1 MNNNE
6 IIKYLDKPVE
16 LERLYRSNPKPFH
29 SWLSE
34 AMVEYPESE
43 VLKVWN
49 ARLTYSTPTQNPAAN
64 NAGLLFVII
73 ISLLSVFLVKL
84 PVFFSIPSDW
94 FYPRFLPLIVF
105 GSLIA
110 YFLSGTTTSID
121 QKQFIIGCVVICVIT
136 MMLMPNQQN
145 SASIIMSQLHMPM
158 VLASLLALSYMAN
171 EWKSPFALLRYI
183 RYIGE
188 IIIYTTLILLGGIVL
203 TLLTF
208 GLFRLIG
215 ISIEEWYMKYVVI
228 WGLVASPL
236 VATYL
241 YDAVLSRESRLAT
254 LIANVFAPLFLMTV
268 VVYLLAMPFVQKNP
282 YSDRDFLI
290 TFNGLLIIVWGI
302 TVFSISGRSLSS
314 ASKIKDA
321 VNISLVSITLIINT
335 IALSAI
341 LFRLAEYGVT
351 PNRVAVVGA
360 NLLIFVHLVFI
371 LVEYIKQLK
380 TMANSDNSEKLI
392 RAVANYLP
400 VYTAWSVFIVV
411 VLPILFNF
419 K

>member
-1 MNNNE
+1 
-6 IIKYLDKPVE
+6 
-16 LERLYRSNPKPFH
+16 
-29 SWLSE
+29 
-34 AMVEYPESE
+34 
-43 VLKVWN
+43 
-49 ARLTYSTPTQNPAAN
+49 
-64 NAGLLFVII
+64 
-73 ISLLSVFLVKL
+73 
-84 PVFFSIPSDW
+84 
-94 FYPRFLPLIVF
+94 
-105 GSLIA
+105 
-110 YFLSGTTTSID
+110 
-121 QKQFIIGCVVICVIT
+121 

>member
-1 MNNNE
+1 MSNNE
-6 IIKYLDKPVE
+6 IINSLDKPVE
-16 LERLYRSNPKPFH
+16 LERLYRSNPKQFQ

-34 AMVEYPESE
+34 AFEESPESE
-43 VLKVWN
+43 TLKVWN
-49 ARLTYSTPTQNPAAN
+49 ARLTYSTAKSNPAAS
-64 NAGLLFVII
+64 NARLLFVII

-84 PVFFSIPSDW
+84 PVYFPISEDW
-94 FYPRFLPLIVF
+94 FYLRFVPLIVF

-110 YFLSGTTTSID
+110 YFISDATNSIRH
-121 QKQFIIGCVVICVIT
+121 KQVIIVGVVLCVMT
-136 MMLMPNQQN
+136 MMLMPNKPN
-145 SASIIMSQLHMPM
+145 SASIIMSQIHMPM
-158 VLASLLALSYMAN
+158 VLGSLLALSYMGN
-171 EWKSPFALLRYI
+171 EWKSPEARLRYI

-188 IIIYTTLILLGGIVL
+188 VIIYATLILLGGVVL

-208 GLFRLIG
+208 GLFGLIG
-215 ISIEEWYMKYVVI
+215 ISIEEWYMRNVVI
-228 WGLVASPL
+228 WGLVASPI

-241 YDAVLSRESRLAT
+241 YDAVLRKESQLAT
-254 LIANVFAPLFLMTV
+254 LIANVFAPLFLITV
-268 VVYLLAMPFVQKNP
+268 VVYLLAMLYAQKSP

-314 ASKIKDA
+314 ASNATDA

-351 PNRVAVVGA
+351 PNRVAVTGA
-360 NLLIFVHLVFI
+360 NVLIFVHLGLI
-371 LVEYIKQLK
+371 LTEYIKQLK
-380 TMANSDNSEKLI
+380 TSANSEKLT
-392 RAVANYLP
+392 RAVANYLQ
-400 VYTAWSVFIVV
+400 VYTAWSVFVVV

-419 K
+419 E